1 MRPTDLSTYIGQPH
15 IKDPLHDLITSAKS
29 RKVAIDHILMHGF
42 PGGGKTSIAQVVA
55 NEMSARFKSV
65 NAAALADKKDL
76 LSLILDLQDGDV
88 LFIDE
93 IHRLPIRVAELL
105 YTAMEDHKVDVTF
118 GTLFPSTYTLN
129 MPDFTLIGAT
139 TLLAKVAEPLRAR
152 FGSVFSLQYYSD
164 SDLYRIIDNLPE
176 STGFDPDAKLEIA
189 KRGRG
194 TPRITIT
201 LVKRVRDYA
210 VARGQSVNQSVAD
223 SALNGL
229 GIDVLGLNADDRKY
243 LTVLHDRFGGNPAG
257 VEAIA
262 SVMNTETD
270 TVDSVI
276 EPWLLKCG
284 LIDRTPKGRVLTVAA
299 YLHMDWPITE
309 SPSMTSF
316 M

>member
-1 MRPTDLSTYIGQPH
+1 MRPTNLTTYIGQGH
-15 IKDPLHDLITSAKS
+15 IKDPLNDLITSAKA
-29 RKVAIDHILMHGF
+29 RKVSIDHVLMHGG
-42 PGGGKTSIAQVVA
+42 PGLGKTSIAQVIA
-55 NEMSARFKSV
+55 TEMSARFKSV
-65 NAAALADKKDL
+65 NAAALSDKKDL

-118 GTLFPSTYTLN
+118 GALFPSTYTLD

-139 TLLAKVAEPLRAR
+139 TLLAKVAEPLRVR

-164 SDLYRIIDNLPE
+164 NDLYRIIDNLPE

-210 VARGQSVNQSVAD
+210 VARGKSVTQSVAD

-299 YLHMDWPITE
+299 YLHMGWPITE

>member
-15 IKDPLHDLITSAKS
+15 IKAPLLDLITSAKS

-55 NEMSARFKSV
+55 SEMGARFKSV
-65 NAAALADKKDL
+65 NSAALGSKKDL

-88 LFIDE
+88 LFLDE
-93 IHRLPIRVAELL
+93 IHRLSVSIAEVL
-105 YTAMEDHKVDVTF
+105 YNAMEDRRIDITF
-118 GTLFPSTYTLN
+118 GTLFPSTYSLN
-129 MPDFTLIGAT
+129 LPDFTLIGAT

-164 SDLYRIIDNLPE
+164 NDLYRIIDNLPE

-210 VARGQSVNQSVAD
+210 VARGKSVSQSVAD
-223 SALNGL
+223 SALTGL
-229 GIDVLGLNADDRKY
+229 GIDVLGLNVDDRKY

-299 YLHMDWPITE
+299 YQHMGWPITE